1 MIENGND
8 DAALTE
14 SAAVEALAES
24 LRGADVEMDVE
35 TSDGRRHVARRLD
48 GVTIDPRRDL
58 ISGFDPLVGAV
69 RSFRLS
75 RVTRLVAAGVPS

>member
-1 MIENGND
+1 MNESANHGD
-8 DAALTE
+8 GFTDAA
-14 SAAVEALAES
+14 VIRALADS

-48 GVTIDPRRDL
+48 GVTIDPFRDL
-58 ISGFDPLVGAV
+58 ISGFDPVAGAV
-69 RSFRLS
+69 RTFRLS